1 MAQSQSIQL
10 IIITGN
16 NPEPFRKEERKAER
30 NSKKMREKEI
40 QVERRDSGKE
50 SQQNYIVDF
59 SLKKKGKERNHIQ
72 HNFQK
77 PSVLII
83 LCGL

>member
-1 MAQSQSIQL
+1 
-10 IIITGN
+10 
-16 NPEPFRKEERKAER
+16 
-30 NSKKMREKEI
+30 MREKEI

-59 SLKKKGKERNHIQ
+59 SLKKKERKKNRIQ

>member
-1 MAQSQSIQL
+1 M
-10 IIITGN
+10 IITGN

-59 SLKKKGKERNHIQ
+59 SLKKKERKKTAYNIIFKNHL
-72 HNFQK
+72 F
-77 PSVLII
+77 
-83 LCGL
+83 